1 MKARKALDPVLFSR
15 NKIPRCFLLQL
26 GEKVSGVFFYLQDPP
41 YSFPATLKIPSML
54 LPVLFEDDDYIAI
67 NKPSGLLVHKTKIAK
82 DDNPQFALQ
91 LLRDQIGQKVYPLH
105 RIDRP
110 TSGVLLFS
118 KSAAAATLF
127 QSQFTAK
134 EIEKSYL
141 AVVRG
146 YMPADHAVI
155 DHPLKKELIGDLQE
169 AKTEYW
175 KLAEVEIPMAS
186 SSKYPS
192 SRYSLIRLYPHT
204 GRMHQ
209 LRRHMAHSRNYIIGD
224 TTHGQNKQNTF
235 FRENFDMNNLLLHA
249 WQLGFIHPLQ
259 HVKIE
264 IAAPLPNHFINIME
278 AFCWDLN
285 VK

>member
-1 MKARKALDPVLFSR
+1 
-15 NKIPRCFLLQL
+15 
-26 GEKVSGVFFYLQDPP
+26 
-41 YSFPATLKIPSML
+41 ML
-54 LPVLFEDDDYIAI
+54 LSVLFEDDDYIAI

-91 LLRDQIGQKVYPLH
+91 LLRDQIGQKVFPLH

-118 KSAAAATLF
+118 KSATAATLF

-146 YMPADHAVI
+146 YMPEEHALI
-155 DHPLKKELIGDLQE
+155 DHPLKKELTGDLQE

-175 KLAEVEIPMAS
+175 KMAEVEIPVAS
-186 SSKYPS
+186 SAKYTS
-192 SRYSLIRLYPHT
+192 SRYSLVRLYPHT

-235 FRENFDMNNLLLHA
+235 FRENYQLNNLLLHA
-249 WQLGFIHPLQ
+249 WKIGFVHPM
-259 HVKIE
+259 HHKKVE
-264 IAAPLPNHFINIME
+264 ITAPLPAHFSDILE
-278 AFCWDLN
+278 TFGWDLE